1 MYVRSWGTDHGIQ
14 GPTGRW
20 LPGLFN
26 HEKFRRWSYVPTSE
40 ILNTITT
47 YECILMFDGEP
58 MTPVM
63 PELVLTLA
71 LAMRTSL

>member
-1 MYVRSWGTDHGIQ
+1 MKVSSAI
-14 GPTGRW
+14 PV
-20 LPGLFN
+20 L
-26 HEKFRRWSYVPTSE
+26 TSE

-47 YECILMFDGEP
+47 YEYILMFDGEP
-58 MTPVM
+58 MTPAP

>member
-1 MYVRSWGTDHGIQ
+1 VRGALSRDF
-14 GPTGRW
+14 
-20 LPGLFN
+20 LN
-26 HEKFRRWSYVPTSE
+26 HEKFRRPFPVQTSE

-47 YECILMFDGEP
+47 YEYILMFDGEP
-58 MTPVM
+58 MTPAP